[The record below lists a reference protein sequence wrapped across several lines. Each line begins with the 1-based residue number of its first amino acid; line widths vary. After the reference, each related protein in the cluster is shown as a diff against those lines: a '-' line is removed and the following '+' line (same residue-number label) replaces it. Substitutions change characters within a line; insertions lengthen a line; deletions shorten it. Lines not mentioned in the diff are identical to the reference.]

1 MLQWRSILWLSFPTL
16 GNIGPRITVE
26 REPADEPQQIVPVES
41 VVFMRL
47 IFTPGVPSEVGLER
61 AADDASRSSVE
72 QLAAEVI
79 EASPRA
85 LEVVEHRIIELV
97 GGILVPRL
105 RGLADAVG

>member
-1 MLQWRSILWLSFPTL
+1 MAVVSDVGGTSALASPWSA
-16 GNIGPRITVE
+16 GP
-26 REPADEPQQIVPVES
+26 PMSPSKIVPVAS

-61 AADDASRSSVE
+61 AVDDASPSSVE

-97 GGILVPRL
+97 GGIFVPRL
-105 RGLADAVG
+105 RGLADAIG